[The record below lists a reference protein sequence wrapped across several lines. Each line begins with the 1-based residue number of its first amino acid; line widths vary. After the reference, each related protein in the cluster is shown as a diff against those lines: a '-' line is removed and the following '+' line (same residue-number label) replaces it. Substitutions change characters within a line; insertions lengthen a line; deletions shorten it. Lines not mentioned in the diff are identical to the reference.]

1 MSHDPETS
9 RSTKK
14 QSNCNTSDQ
23 NDQRNNNATSK
34 AEKTKMT
41 EESTKKGCARELL
54 TRKLNLV
61 KTRPD
66 KSNRETPPVLR
77 GEAAYKNGADKNNAN
92 VLQEVYEPRETKKG
106 HARKVKSTPSRNA
119 NTSTEVTLHMKT
131 WAYRS
136 RELNR
141 GCGETNDENIVSQKQ
156 TTSRET
162 GGSALEPEEG
172 LEATCSN

>member
-1 MSHDPETS
+1 M
-9 RSTKK
+9 
-14 QSNCNTSDQ
+14 
-23 NDQRNNNATSK
+23 
-34 AEKTKMT
+34 
-41 EESTKKGCARELL
+41 
-54 TRKLNLV
+54 

-106 HARKVKSTPSRNA
+106 HARKVKSTPSGNA